1 MNRLAV
7 VVHLGEEVVE
17 SEDHDP
23 GSVGGAHHRIRLAT
37 TYRVTHVQYSS
48 PNQLL

>member
-23 GSVGGAHHRIRLAT
+23 GSVGGAHHRVGLAT
-37 TYRVTHVQYSS
+37 TYRVSNIPRLISCY
-48 PNQLL
+48 N